1 MHLALVNL
9 YICVMSTQNKFSM
22 KYLHLDADFTPFGE
36 SIIFEAFT
44 FNGGEPH
51 IKIKEEVGNIPRNL
65 FSNKKPELVPPKG
78 NDYRDDV
85 LITTRIRS
93 FKDLGFLLV
102 ATDALKRMG
111 VTKISLLLPYFPAA
125 RQDRVM
131 VKGEALTVKIYA
143 DIINAAQYE
152 TVIIL
157 DPHSEVTPALLQR
170 VQVINNHNFVQKAI
184 AKETDYLLISPDGG
198 ALKKVYKLA
207 QFLGSPDMPNFEN
220 LAYLPQPAVIECS
233 KMRDVKT
240 GQLSG
245 FKIFAE
251 DLQGKTCVIVDDIC
265 DGGGTFLG
273 LAKALK
279 AKNAGKLILV
289 VTHGIFSK
297 GLEDLA
303 TVFREIY
310 CTDSFQNKIA
320 KGLIQFKIGDL
331 LN

>member
-1 MHLALVNL
+1 MFLTFVNG
-9 YICVMSTQNKFSM
+9 YICVINTQNKFSM
-22 KYLHLDADFTPFGE
+22 KYLHLDADFTPFGK
-36 SIIFEAFT
+36 SIAFEAFT

-51 IKIKEEVGNIPRNL
+51 IKIKADIGKVSHDL
-65 FSNKKPELVPPKG
+65 FSNKKTDLVPPKG
-78 NDYRDDV
+78 NDHRDEV

-93 FKDLGFLLV
+93 FKELGFLLV

-131 VKGEALTVKIYA
+131 VKGEALTVKVYA

-170 VQVINNHNFVQKAI
+170 VQVINNHSFVQKAI
-184 AKETDYLLISPDGG
+184 AKEIDYLLISPDGG

-207 QFLGSPDMPNFEN
+207 QHLNG
-220 LAYLPQPAVIECS
+220 QTVIECS

-240 GQLSG
+240 GELSG
-245 FKIFAE
+245 FKVFAE
-251 DLQGKTCVIVDDIC
+251 DLQGKTCVLVDDIC

-297 GLEDLA
+297 GLAELT
-303 TVFREIY
+303 TVFSEIY
-310 CTDSFQNKIA
+310 CTDSFSTITTTSLNQI
-320 KGLIQFKIGDL
+320 KIGDGL
-331 LN
+331 LSE

>member
-1 MHLALVNL
+1 
-9 YICVMSTQNKFSM
+9 M
-22 KYLHLDADFTPFGE
+22 KYLHLDADFTPFGP
-36 SIIFEAFT
+36 SIAFEAFT

-51 IKIKEEVGNIPRNL
+51 IKIKADLGQSRSNL
-65 FSNKKPELVPPKG
+65 LSTKKLDKI
-78 NDYRDDV
+78 

-111 VTKISLLLPYFPAA
+111 IEKISLLLPYFPAA

-143 DIINAAQYE
+143 DAINAANYE
-152 TVIIL
+152 KVFIL
-157 DPHSEVTPALLQR
+157 DPHSAVTPALLNK
-170 VQVINNHNFVQKAI
+170 VKVISNHQFVQKAL
-184 AKETDYLLISPDGG
+184 ENTSDYLLISPDGG
-198 ALKKVYKLA
+198 ALKKVYQLA
-207 QFLGSPDMPNFEN
+207 QHLGG
-220 LAYLPQPAVIECS
+220 QQVIECS

-245 FKIFAE
+245 FKVFAD
-251 DLQGKTCVIVDDIC
+251 DLAGKTGVIVDDIC

-297 GLEDLA
+297 GLDTLS
-303 TVFREIY
+303 TVFDEIY
-310 CTDSFQNKIA
+310 CTDSFQNIENDRLKQ
-320 KGLIQFKIGDL
+320 LRIGHL
-331 LN
+331 FNKK

>member
-1 MHLALVNL
+1 MHLTSVNL
-9 YICVMSTQNKFSM
+9 YICVINTQNKFTM
-22 KYLHLDADFTPFGE
+22 KYLHLDADFTPFGK
-36 SIIFEAFT
+36 SIAFEAFT

-51 IKIKEEVGNIPRNL
+51 IKIKENFENL
-65 FSNKKPELVPPKG
+65 SGDLLSNTKTDE
-78 NDYRDDV
+78 V

-93 FKDLGFLLV
+93 FNDLGFLLV

-131 VKGEALTVKIYA
+131 VKGEGLTVKIYA
-143 DIINAAQYE
+143 DIINAAHYE
-152 TVIIL
+152 SVIIL

-170 VQVINNHNFVQKAI
+170 VQVINNHPFVQKAI
-184 AKETDYLLISPDGG
+184 AKERDYLLISPDGG

-207 QFLGSPDMPNFEN
+207 Q
-220 LAYLPQPAVIECS
+220 YLNGQPVIECS

-245 FKIFAE
+245 FKVFAE
-251 DLQGKTCVIVDDIC
+251 DLQGKTCVLVDDIC

-297 GLEDLA
+297 GLAELA
-303 TVFREIY
+303 TVFSDIY
-310 CTDSFQNKIA
+310 CTDSFSTITTESLNQIKIDH
-320 KGLIQFKIGDL
+320 GLL
-331 LN
+331 SE